1 MCTLP
6 VDCTWA
12 IVTDA
17 SIALFME
24 AEYVALFMSAE
35 YVAELNWARILFLD
49 QS

>member
-1 MCTLP
+1 
-6 VDCTWA
+6 
-12 IVTDA
+12 
-17 SIALFME
+17 ME